1 MRRYT
6 SKTPE
11 FCQVRRECAV
21 KTPQMDVI
29 PRVWDV
35 QYGKPNPC
43 RRHATPQVTAYLLE
57 PARFVGYRAGAVG
70 RGLEYL
76 GTERLACKSRVRL
89 A

>member
-6 SKTPE
+6 NRTPE
-11 FCQVRRECAV
+11 VRQVRSDCAV
-21 KTPQMDVI
+21 KTAQMDVE

-35 QYGKPNPC
+35 QYRKPNPC

-70 RGLEYL
+70 RGLE
-76 GTERLACKSRVRL
+76 
-89 A
+89 